1 MQQRAIVL
9 LNHSSHSADA
19 SAAVRLEEL
28 LRGGPFEATV
38 ERHSGDR
45 LQAAALRA
53 VKAGYT
59 ILVAAGGDGTVSAVA
74 SIAAAHGAVMGV
86 LPFGTMNHFARDL
99 DIPLDLDAAA
109 ANLRCGRVATVDVGD
124 VNGRTFVNNSSLGLY
139 PRLLWEREQDER
151 RGRRKW
157 TAFALAAARVW
168 REYRR
173 ITVSIEGRGY
183 RRRVRSPFVFVGNN
197 QYAIHEGRIDA
208 RSSLRDGVLQ
218 LCMAPDADRSH
229 MTRIVLAAIAGRLG
243 TVTGF
248 ESLTTTALTITA
260 SSRRVGVSL
269 DGELTVLE
277 PPLRYTIRPQALRVI
292 LPAQGEAP

>member
-74 SIAAAHGAVMGV
+74 SIAAAHGAVLGV

-109 ANLRCGRVATVDVGD
+109 ANLRCGRVATVYVGD

-151 RGRRKW
+151 RGRRKL

-173 ITVSIEGRGY
+173 ITVSIEG
-183 RRRVRSPFVFVGNN
+183 
-197 QYAIHEGRIDA
+197 
-208 RSSLRDGVLQ
+208 
-218 LCMAPDADRSH
+218 
-229 MTRIVLAAIAGRLG
+229 
-243 TVTGF
+243 
-248 ESLTTTALTITA
+248 
-260 SSRRVGVSL
+260 
-269 DGELTVLE
+269 
-277 PPLRYTIRPQALRVI
+277 
-292 LPAQGEAP
+292 